1 MCKSVEVMT
10 GDIVEEAIGFV
21 IEKWWKKWEKWWKN
35 ARKMMKKLSFGM
47 IKGLGVDKNARKI
60 DSFAL
65 YRVYRDEKLVG

>member
-1 MCKSVEVMT
+1 MT

-35 ARKMMKKLSFGM
+35 ARK
-47 IKGLGVDKNARKI
+47 I

-65 YRVYRDEKLVG
+65 YRGI

>member
-21 IEKWWKKWEKWWKN
+21 TEKWWKKWEKWWKN

-47 IKGLGVDKNARKI
+47 IKGLSVDKNARKI

-65 YRVYRDEKLVG
+65 YRGI

>member
-1 MCKSVEVMT
+1 MT

-47 IKGLGVDKNARKI
+47 IKDAGVDKNARKI

-65 YRVYRDEKLVG
+65 YRGI